1 MFQKVVIIGNGIAGV
16 TAARHIRK
24 FSNKE
29 ILIISAESEYFFSR
43 TALMYIYM
51 GHMKFEHTQ
60 PYENHFWKKNN
71 IQLLQAFVENVDVSN
86 KKLTTQTGE
95 EISYDQL
102 ILATGSQTA
111 FRGWEG
117 ENLNGVQGLV
127 NKQDLELLE
136 KNTKHIHK
144 AVIIGGGL
152 IGVELAE
159 MLHTRNIDV
168 TMLIRESGFWGNVL
182 PKQDAQFISRHIEK
196 HGIEI
201 LKETELDKIIED
213 KNNQVTSILTKE
225 GKQIKC
231 DFVGICTGVQ
241 PKIKFL
247 KNSGIETNRGIL
259 VNKYLETNIKDVY
272 AIGDC
277 AELREPS
284 SQRRSIEAVWY
295 VGRMMGETLA
305 QSICDN
311 PTAYQPGN
319 WFNSA
324 KFFDIE
330 YQTYGSVLAYAEDDI
345 GDFYWEDP
353 KHEKAIHI
361 QFAKADETFLGI
373 NTFEIR
379 MRHEVIDQFLSRQI
393 KVSEVISRLKTANFD
408 KEFSRK
414 YENQIQTSFN
424 ETYSNS
430 KVT

>member
-1 MFQKVVIIGNGIAGV
+1 MSQKVVIIGNGIAGV

-24 FSNKE
+24 FSDKE

-71 IQLLQAFVENVDVSN
+71 IQLLQAFVEHVDVKN

-95 EISYDQL
+95 EIDYDQL
-102 ILATGSQTA
+102 ILATGSQTS

-117 ENLNGVQGLV
+117 ENLNGVQGMV

-136 KNTKHIHK
+136 KNTENIQK

-159 MLHTRNIDV
+159 MLHTRNIEV
-168 TMLIRESGFWGNVL
+168 TMLVREMGFWGSVL
-182 PKQDAQFISRHIEK
+182 PQQEAQFIAKHIQK

-201 LKETELDKIIED
+201 LEEIELDKIIGDEQ
-213 KNNQVTSILTKE
+213 NRVSSILTKD
-225 GKQIKC
+225 GKEISC

-241 PKIKFL
+241 PNIEFL
-247 KNSGIETNRGIL
+247 KDSGIETGRGIL
-259 VNKYLETNIKDVY
+259 INKYLETNIKDVY

-277 AELREPS
+277 AEQKEHPTHRK
-284 SQRRSIEAVWY
+284 SIEAVWY

-305 QSICDN
+305 QTICGN
-311 PTAYQPGN
+311 QTAYQPGN
-319 WFNSA
+319 WYNSA

-330 YQTYGSVLAYAEDDI
+330 FQTYGNVLAKAEDGI
-345 GDFYWEDP
+345 GDFYWEDS
-353 KHEKAIHI
+353 KDEKAIHI
-361 QFAKADETFLGI
+361 QYAKADERFLGI
-373 NTFEIR
+373 NTFGIR
-379 MRHEVIDQFLSRQI
+379 MRHEVIDQCLSRQM
-393 KVSEVISRLKTANFD
+393 KLKEVISHLKAANFD

-414 YENQIQTSFN
+414 YEKQIQASFN
-424 ETYSNS
+424 EEYS
-430 KVT
+430 KVI

>member
-1 MFQKVVIIGNGIAGV
+1 MSQKVVIIGNGIAGV

-24 FSNKE
+24 FSDKE

-71 IQLLQAFVENVDVSN
+71 IQLLQAFVANIEVNS
-86 KKLTTQTGE
+86 KKLITQNGE
-95 EISYDQL
+95 EIAYDQL

-136 KNTKHIHK
+136 KNTQNIKK
-144 AVIIGGGL
+144 AVLIGGGL

-159 MLHTRNIDV
+159 MLHTRKIDV
-168 TMLIRESGFWGNVL
+168 TILIRESGFWGNVL
-182 PKQDAQFISRHIEK
+182 PQQDAQFISRHIEK
-196 HGIEI
+196 HGVEI
-201 LKETELDKIIED
+201 LEETELDKIIGD
-213 KNNQVTSILTKE
+213 KNNQVNAILTKD
-225 GKQIKC
+225 GKEISC

-241 PKIKFL
+241 PNIDFL

-277 AELREPS
+277 AEQKEHPTHRK
-284 SQRRSIEAVWY
+284 SIEAVWY

-305 QSICDN
+305 QTICGN
-311 PTAYQPGN
+311 LTTYQPGH
-319 WFNSA
+319 WYNSA

-330 YQTYGSVLAYAEDDI
+330 YQTYGSVLANAEEDI
-345 GDFYWEDP
+345 GDFYWEDL
-353 KHEKAIHI
+353 KHEKAVHI
-361 QFAKADETFLGI
+361 QYAKADETFLGI
-373 NTFEIR
+373 NTFGIR
-379 MRHEVIDQFLSRQI
+379 MRHEVIDEYLSRQM
-393 KVSEVISRLKTANFD
+393 KLQEVISNLKKANFD

-414 YENQIQTSFN
+414 YEKQIQAAFN
-424 ETYSNS
+424 EIYS

>member
-1 MFQKVVIIGNGIAGV
+1 MSQKVVIIGNGIAGV

-24 FSNKE
+24 FSDKE

-71 IQLLQAFVENVDVSN
+71 IQLLQAFVANIEVNS
-86 KKLTTQTGE
+86 KKLITQNGE
-95 EISYDQL
+95 EIAYDQL

-136 KNTKHIHK
+136 KNTQNIKK
-144 AVIIGGGL
+144 AVLIGGGL

-159 MLHTRNIDV
+159 MLHTRKIDV
-168 TMLIRESGFWGNVL
+168 TILIRESGFWGNVL
-182 PKQDAQFISRHIEK
+182 PQQDAQFISRHIEK
-196 HGIEI
+196 HGVEI
-201 LKETELDKIIED
+201 LEETELDKIIGD
-213 KNNQVTSILTKE
+213 KNNQVNAILTKD
-225 GKQIKC
+225 GKEISC

-241 PKIKFL
+241 PNIDFL

-277 AELREPS
+277 AEQKEHPTHRK
-284 SQRRSIEAVWY
+284 SIEAVWY

-305 QSICDN
+305 QTICGN
-311 PTAYQPGN
+311 LTTYQPGH
-319 WFNSA
+319 WYNSA

-330 YQTYGSVLAYAEDDI
+330 YQTYGSVLANAEEDI
-345 GDFYWEDP
+345 GDFV
-353 KHEKAIHI
+353 
-361 QFAKADETFLGI
+361 LG
-373 NTFEIR
+373 R
-379 MRHEVIDQFLSRQI
+379 S
-393 KVSEVISRLKTANFD
+393 
-408 KEFSRK
+408 
-414 YENQIQTSFN
+414 
-424 ETYSNS
+424 
-430 KVT
+430 

>member
-1 MFQKVVIIGNGIAGV
+1 MSQKVVIIGNGIAGV

-24 FSNKE
+24 FSDKE

-71 IQLLQAFVENVDVSN
+71 IQLLQAFVANIEVNS
-86 KKLTTQTGE
+86 KKLITQNGE
-95 EISYDQL
+95 EIAYDQL

-136 KNTKHIHK
+136 KNTQNIKK
-144 AVIIGGGL
+144 AVLIGGGL

-159 MLHTRNIDV
+159 MLHTRKIDV
-168 TMLIRESGFWGNVL
+168 TILIRESGFWGNVL
-182 PKQDAQFISRHIEK
+182 PQQDAQFISRHIEK
-196 HGIEI
+196 HGVEI
-201 LKETELDKIIED
+201 LEETELDKIIGD
-213 KNNQVTSILTKE
+213 KNNQVNAILTKD
-225 GKQIKC
+225 GKEISC

-241 PKIKFL
+241 PNIDFL

-277 AELREPS
+277 AEQKEHPTHRK
-284 SQRRSIEAVWY
+284 SIEAVWY

-305 QSICDN
+305 QTICGN
-311 PTAYQPGN
+311 LTTYQPGH
-319 WFNSA
+319 WYNSA

-330 YQTYGSVLAYAEDDI
+330 YQTYGSVLANAEEDI
-345 GDFYWEDP
+345 GDFYWEDL
-353 KHEKAIHI
+353 KHEKAVHI
-361 QFAKADETFLGI
+361 QYTKADETFLGI
-373 NTFEIR
+373 NTFGIR
-379 MRHEVIDQFLSRQI
+379 MRHEVIDEYLSRQM
-393 KVSEVISRLKTANFD
+393 KLQEVISNLKKANFD

-414 YENQIQTSFN
+414 YEKQIQAAFN
-424 ETYSNS
+424 EIYS